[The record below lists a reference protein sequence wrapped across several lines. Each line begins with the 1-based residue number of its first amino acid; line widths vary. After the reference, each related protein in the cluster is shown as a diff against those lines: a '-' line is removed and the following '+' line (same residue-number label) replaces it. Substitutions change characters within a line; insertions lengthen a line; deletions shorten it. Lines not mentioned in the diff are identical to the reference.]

1 MKKYILIMLLIFIP
15 FTASASLKKNIILNL
30 QKIENLNFN
39 FEQNINGKTENGNC
53 TIKYPKKIFCKY
65 NLGNQKVLVSDG
77 KWLVI
82 KTTASYYKY
91 PLNRTPLNYLLDKEF
106 LMKTINN
113 LSHRI
118 VENKFV
124 NFSLI
129 EKENKINIFFD
140 IKNHNLVGWQTL
152 DVYQNLSITYLNSI
166 NINQNLRKNIFK
178 LPERN

>member
-1 MKKYILIMLLIFIP
+1 MKKYIFIILLIFIP
-15 FTASASLKKNIILNL
+15 LKASASIKKNIILNL
-30 QKIENLNFN
+30 QKIENFNFN
-39 FEQNINGKTENGNC
+39 FEQNINGKTESGNC
-53 TIKYPKKIFCKY
+53 TIKYPKKIFCQY
-65 NLGNQKVLVSDG
+65 NLGNQKVLISDG

-106 LMKTINN
+106 LIKTINN

-140 IKNHNLVGWQTL
+140 IKNHSLVGWQTL